1 MKIFPVDLNHP
12 LVRDKKLQAIFRFVK
27 WQIKSRIFQRE
38 FVHGWVSGA
47 KFYVRNGETGLTQNI
62 YVGLHEFN
70 DMCFLLHLL
79 RKNDTFI
86 DVGANSGSYSILAGS
101 IIGARTLALE
111 PIPSTYIRLVANF
124 ELNGIES
131 PSQAINVG
139 LGAVS
144 GSAYMT
150 SQFDTT
156 NQIILDD
163 NSSHSIKVEIKTLDE
178 VASHKNPTLIKI
190 DVEGWESEVLRG
202 GFETLR
208 NPSLLAIILEL
219 NDSGKRYGY
228 LDSEILRGLEELGF
242 QPISYDPF
250 GRALKQLT
258 GKNPLGGNTIFIRN
272 ELEIVERIENSP
284 ERDIL
289 GSWI

>member
-12 LVRDKKLQAIFRFVK
+12 LVMDKKLQAIVRFVK
-27 WQIKSRIFQRE
+27 WQVKSRIFRRA
-38 FVHGWVSGA
+38 FVHNWVSGA

-62 YVGLHEFN
+62 YVGLHEFY

-79 RKNDTFI
+79 RESDTFI
-86 DVGANSGSYSILAGS
+86 DVGANSGSYSILASS
-101 IIGARTLALE
+101 IIGARTLAIE
-111 PIPSTYIRLVANF
+111 PIPSTYSRLVANF
-124 ELNGIES
+124 ELNRIES

-150 SQFDTT
+150 SQFDTR

-163 NSSHSIKVEIKTLDE
+163 FSSISIKVQIKTLDE
-178 VASHKNPTLIKI
+178 VASHVDPTLIKI

-202 GFETLR
+202 GFKTLR

-219 NDSGKRYGY
+219 NESGKKYGY
-228 LDSEILRGLEELGF
+228 LDSEILLDLAELGF

-250 GRALKQLT
+250 ERSFKQLI

-272 ELEIVERIENSP
+272 VLEIRNRIQNSP
-284 ERDIL
+284 EREIL

>member
-1 MKIFPVDLNHP
+1 
-12 LVRDKKLQAIFRFVK
+12 
-27 WQIKSRIFQRE
+27 
-38 FVHGWVSGA
+38 
-47 KFYVRNGETGLTQNI
+47 
-62 YVGLHEFN
+62 
-70 DMCFLLHLL
+70 MCFLLHLL

-124 ELNGIES
+124 ELNGIEI

-178 VASHKNPTLIKI
+178 VASHKNPTL
-190 DVEGWESEVLRG
+190 
-202 GFETLR
+202 
-208 NPSLLAIILEL
+208 L
-219 NDSGKRYGY
+219 N
-228 LDSEILRGLEELGF
+228 
-242 QPISYDPF
+242 
-250 GRALKQLT
+250 T
-258 GKNPLGGNTIFIRN
+258 
-272 ELEIVERIENSP
+272 
-284 ERDIL
+284 
-289 GSWI
+289 